1 MFEML
6 YTKLF
11 LKIKVV
17 GTDAAGISTVNY
29 MLKKNM
35 QGINFF
41 AFADDVSKAK
51 TFKDHKF
58 LKSDTEKFLSEMS
71 DANLIFIVGKEN
83 FDTDILKSSGAL
95 TVKVPSDKNNSEE
108 FSYKLVKN
116 FVEIFTLPGY
126 PKIDFPKL
134 YEVMENEGKNI
145 VGFSEGFEPVEG
157 IKDIMNTT
165 KKVIDAKKILF
176 NITTSAGNFSCED
189 AEEIVNF
196 LSRIAPNAE
205 ISFGCS
211 IDNFID
217 NEAKII
223 LIANG

>member
-17 GTDAAGISTVNY
+17 GIDAMGISAINY
-29 MLKKNM
+29 MLEKNM
-35 QGINFF
+35 PGINFF
-41 AFADDVSKAK
+41 AFAEDISQAK
-51 TFKDHKF
+51 TVKDHKI
-58 LKSDTEKFLSEMS
+58 LQSQTEKFLSEMN
-71 DANLIFIVGKEN
+71 DADLIFIAGEKD
-83 FDTDILKSSGAL
+83 FDANILKDSGAL
-95 TVKVPSDKNNSEE
+95 IIKIPHKNNFEE

-126 PKIDFPKL
+126 PKLGFPKIF
-134 YEVMENEGKNI
+134 EVAGNFISFAEDSTPIDAMKNI
-145 VGFSEGFEPVEG
+145 IHATEDFSNVKE
-157 IKDIMNTT
+157 
-165 KKVIDAKKILF
+165 ILF
-176 NITTSAGNFSCED
+176 NVTTSAGNFSCGD
-189 AEEIVNF
+189 AEEIFNF
-196 LSRIAPNAE
+196 LSRLAPNAK

-223 LIANG
+223 LIAR

>member
-6 YTKLF
+6 YSNLPV
-11 LKIKVV
+11 KIKVV
-17 GTDAAGISTVNY
+17 GIDAVGISAVNY
-29 MLKKNM
+29 MLEKNM
-35 QGINFF
+35 TGINFF

-71 DANLIFIVGKEN
+71 DANLIFVVGKEN
-83 FDTDILKSSGAL
+83 FDTNILKNSGAL
-95 TVKVPSDKNNSEE
+95 AVKIPSDKSNSEE
-108 FSYKLVKN
+108 FAYNLVKN

-126 PKIDFPKL
+126 PKIDFPKI
-134 YEVMENEGKNI
+134 YEVMENDGKSI
-145 VGFSEGFEPVEG
+145 IGFSESFEPVEG

-165 KKVIDAKKILF
+165 KNVIDAKKILF
-176 NITTSAGNFSCED
+176 NVTTSAGNFSCGD
-189 AEEIVNF
+189 ADEIINF
-196 LSRIAPNAE
+196 LSRLAPNAE

>member
-17 GTDAAGISTVNY
+17 GIDAAGISAVNY

-35 QGINFF
+35 TGVRFF
-41 AFADDVSKAK
+41 AFAEDISQAK
-51 TFKDHKF
+51 TFKDHKI
-58 LKSDTEKFLSEMS
+58 LRSDTEKFLKAIGKA
-71 DANLIFIVGKEN
+71 DLIFIAGKEN
-83 FDTDILKSSGAL
+83 FDAEILKSSGAL
-95 TVKVPSDKNNSEE
+95 IIKIPSDKNNFEE

-126 PKIDFPKL
+126 PKIGFPKIF
-134 YEVMENEGKNI
+134 ETEGNWVDFAEGATPIDALKNI
-145 VGFSEGFEPVEG
+145 IHATENFG
-157 IKDIMNTT
+157 
-165 KKVIDAKKILF
+165 DAEKILF
-176 NITTSAGNFSCED
+176 NVTTSAGNFSCED

-196 LSRIAPNAE
+196 LGRLAPNAE

-211 IDNFID
+211 IDDFI
-217 NEAKII
+217 NGAAKII
-223 LIANG
+223 LIAR